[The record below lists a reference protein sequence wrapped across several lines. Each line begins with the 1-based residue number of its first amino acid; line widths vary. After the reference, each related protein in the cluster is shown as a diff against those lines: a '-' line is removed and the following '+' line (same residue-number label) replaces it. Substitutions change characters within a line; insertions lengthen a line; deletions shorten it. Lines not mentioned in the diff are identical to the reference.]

1 MSRYV
6 SVGNGRILLPHDT
19 YERYLSGID
28 TAVLLERD
36 GRTYLMPLLGPTA
49 GGMLLKQRN
58 PQGDRVLLA
67 TDFLHERGL
76 GPFSDDRQF
85 EVQWDADVS
94 ALLINGLGTADR
106 ACQP

>member
-1 MSRYV
+1 MSCYV
-6 SVGNGRILLPHDT
+6 SVGNGRILLPHGT

-28 TAVLLERD
+28 TAVLLERE
-36 GRTYLMPLLGPTA
+36 GRTYLLPLLGPTA

-85 EVQWDADVS
+85 QVQWDADAS
-94 ALLINGLGTADR
+94 ALLIDGLGTADGVG
-106 ACQP
+106 QP